1 MGTIG
6 FILGLYRDYRVY
18 IGVIWGLQGLYW
30 GYMGII
36 GFIMGLYGDYRVY
49 IGVIWGL

>member
-1 MGTIG
+1 MGIIG
-6 FILGLYRDYRVY
+6 CILGLYRDSRVY
-18 IGVIWGLQGLYW
+18 IGVIWGLQGLHW

-36 GFIMGLYGDYRVY
+36 GFILGLYRYYRVY